1 MKTKNLL
8 RNVGLGMAVLTP
20 FVHTDAKNRTQK
32 PNVVFILADDL
43 GWSDLQCYG
52 STFYETPNLNKLAE
66 EGVRFT
72 DAYAACHVSSP
83 SRASILTGQYPART
97 HLSDWLPGRKDF
109 PFQKLKNAVPVPHLP
124 YGENNTFP
132 TVLQAN
138 GYETAIIGKW
148 HLGEDSLTTERQGFK
163 YHTPSGYLKGWP
175 ATGYFPPYNMP
186 GLTDG
191 PEGEYL
197 TDRLTDEALKFIT
210 ENKDK
215 PFLLYLSHYAVHDPI
230 QGRPDLVKKYE
241 EKLAKME
248 KPEGLPFILEGN
260 PDDKNPISRAD
271 LDYMIKNDEFQGFKV
286 FSNRTVKI
294 KQFQDNVQFAA
305 MVESVDESVGRIIT
319 KLKELGLDQN
329 TIVIFYSDN
338 GGMSAANFGNP
349 GRVVPEERLDQSFS
363 SSNLP
368 LRGAKGFLYEG
379 GIRVPLIVKWPQHGK
394 INTISSIPVISVD
407 FYPTLLEMTGINTK
421 KLNHI
426 MDGQSIV
433 PLLLTK
439 NKKETDIA
447 SRPIFWHF
455 PHYSNHGMQSP
466 GGAIRLGDYKL
477 LDYFENNSV
486 QLFNLKNDP
495 GEQNDLSKQMPE
507 KVNELKALL
516 DQWRKD
522 VKADMMDP
530 NPDYNPD
537 VIPTDFNTRKMQV
550 KMEGTFL

>member
-1 MKTKNLL
+1 MKTMNFLKH
-8 RNVGLGMAVLTP
+8 VGLGTAALLP
-20 FVHTDAKNRTQK
+20 FVSAGAKSGDQK

-52 STFYETPNLNKLAE
+52 SSFYETPNLNELAQ

-83 SRASILTGQYPART
+83 TRGSILTGQYPART

-109 PFQKLKNAVPVPHLP
+109 PFQKLKNAVPAQHLP
-124 YGENNTFP
+124 YGANNTFP
-132 TVLQAN
+132 AVLQAN

-175 ATGYFPPYNMP
+175 AVGYFSPYGMP

-197 TDRLTDEALKFIT
+197 TDRLTDEALKFIS

-215 PFLLYLSHYAVHDPI
+215 PFCLYLSHYAVHDPI

-260 PDDKNPISRAD
+260 PDAENPLNRAD
-271 LDYMIKNDEFQGFKV
+271 LNNMVENDKFQGFKI
-286 FSNRTVKI
+286 FPNKTVKI

-305 MVESVDESVGRIIT
+305 MVESVDESVGRIEA
-319 KLKELGLDQN
+319 KLKELGLDKN
-329 TIVIFYSDN
+329 TIVIFFSDN

-349 GRVVPEERLDQSFS
+349 ARVVAKNRLDQSFS
-363 SSNLP
+363 TSNLP

-379 GIRVPLIVKWPQHGK
+379 GIRVPLIVKWPKQGK
-394 INTISSIPVISVD
+394 TNSVSSIPVISVD
-407 FYPTLLEMTGINTK
+407 FYPTILDMVGIHTE
-421 KLNHI
+421 KLNHV
-426 MDGQSIV
+426 MDGRSIV
-433 PLLLTK
+433 PLLNAK
-439 NKKETDIA
+439 NKKKTDLA

-466 GGAIRLGDYKL
+466 GGAVRLGDYKL
-477 LDYFENNSV
+477 LDYFENHTV
-486 QLFNLKNDP
+486 QLFNLADDP
-495 GEQNDLSKQMPE
+495 GEENDLSEKMPE
-507 KVNELKALL
+507 KVKELKSLL

-522 VKADMMDP
+522 VKADMMQP
-530 NPDYNPD
+530 NPDYNPNAK
-537 VIPTDFNTRKMQV
+537 PAEFNTRNMHA